1 MRIGVD
7 ARPLA
12 HPRNGIGRYTTEL
25 LSRLTQSSEHKWF
38 LYGGHTQDNA
48 WLDLE
53 SVHWRT
59 YHSSYSGLNLLL
71 AQTYFQNWARKDQLD
86 VFWSPRHHLPLLLRS
101 IPCVLTIHDCVWHQ
115 RPDTMQL
122 HRLITERLLTPA
134 SLQLATRIIAVSKAT
149 ATDLVSLYPKLQPK
163 IDIVHEASSLHPI
176 APSQSVRPAYMLFVG
191 TLEPR
196 KNLQRCLEALA
207 KLKTMGVELPHL
219 VVAGGRGWKS
229 EPLHKSV
236 TALGLEQQVEYVG
249 PADDIELSSLYAGC
263 DFLVF
268 PSLYEGF
275 GLPIIEA
282 FIFGKPVITSNVSS
296 MPEVAGDA
304 ALYVDPHSVDEIA
317 DAMKRLL
324 TDRGLY
330 DALAFKTKPQAAKF
344 SWAKAAEQTLDVIE
358 QAGSNGNR
366 G

>member
-25 LSRLTQSSEHKWF
+25 LRRLTQSSDHKWF

-71 AQTYFQNWARKDQLD
+71 AQANFQNWARKDQLD

-134 SLQLATRIIAVSKAT
+134 SLRLASKIIAVSKAT
-149 ATDLVSLYPKLQPK
+149 EADLVSFYPTLQPK
-163 IDIVHEASSLHPI
+163 IHVIHEASSLHPI
-176 APSQSVRPAYMLFVG
+176 DSSSALRPPYMLFVG
-191 TLEPR
+191 TVEPR
-196 KNLQRCLEALA
+196 KNLQRCLQALA
-207 KLKTMGVELPHL
+207 KLKATNSELPHL
-219 VVAGGRGWKS
+219 VIAGGRGWKM
-229 EPLHKSV
+229 EPIHRSV
-236 TALGLEQQVEYVG
+236 TALGLQQQVEYVG
-249 PADDIELSSLYAGC
+249 TADDAELTALYAGC

-282 FIFGKPVITSNVSS
+282 MLFGKPVITSNISS
-296 MPEVAGDA
+296 MPSAGRGSS
-304 ALYVDPHSVDEIA
+304 PGP
-317 DAMKRLL
+317 
-324 TDRGLY
+324 DRSPEAGTGLRHVGGRSPAP
-330 DALAFKTKPQAAKF
+330 D
-344 SWAKAAEQTLDVIE
+344 SI
-358 QAGSNGNR
+358 G
-366 G
+366 